1 MVLDEMDRVFKR
13 MINTVTILG
22 YNKNFI
28 YTCGIYT
35 SDQKTSTKNDQKEET
50 TPMGENYNNG

>member
-1 MVLDEMDRVFKR
+1 MDRVFKR